1 MSIDAKAALAK
12 HQANYNSFNASGDGK
27 KQARVQAQSLLD
39 SAYSAWSTRRAAC
52 KELASQR
59 QASMRAFG
67 TMAKAECSSMAEYT
81 KLVAATKQARGDAN
95 SEADKKQSGWPRKL
109 RSA

>member
-1 MSIDAKAALAK
+1 MSMDAKAALAT
-12 HQANYNSFNASGDGK
+12 HQAITTAHGLWRSQQQS
-27 KQARVQAQSLLD
+27 RVQAHSLLD

-67 TMAKAECSSMAEYT
+67 TKAKAECSSMAEYT